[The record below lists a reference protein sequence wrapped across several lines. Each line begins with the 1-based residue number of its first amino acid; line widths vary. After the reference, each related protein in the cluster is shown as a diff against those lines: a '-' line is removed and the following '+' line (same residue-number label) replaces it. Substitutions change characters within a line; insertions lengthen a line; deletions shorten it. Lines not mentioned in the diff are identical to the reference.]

1 MHSRSCL
8 TVAEGRSHAFP
19 DRSHLLRFVMR
30 YAAAPRDRVGSS
42 ERSSGVRLQPSAG
55 TGAFRPAFPIS
66 YPHYVKREL
75 LDWSEMTRDNKK
87 SPAMAAGA
95 SLTRAAPLTTKSASR
110 SPHSVQRN
118 NRAHRSYVSLPG
130 RNSAGNC
137 GNKWRSGYSA
147 PLTARA
153 GNRSRDFP
161 ISRAAQCQPRA
172 HRSDAQG

>member
-8 TVAEGRSHAFP
+8 TVAEERSHAFP

-55 TGAFRPAFPIS
+55 TGAFRPAFAIS

-87 SPAMAAGA
+87 SPAMAWA

-118 NRAHRSYVSLPG
+118 NRAHRERAFRQICPHCHGDARNTENKAKRANIGHIEAVSRRHNPG
-130 RNSAGNC
+130 TVTSA
-137 GNKWRSGYSA
+137 S
-147 PLTARA
+147 P
-153 GNRSRDFP
+153 P
-161 ISRAAQCQPRA
+161 HHQPR
-172 HRSDAQG
+172 

>member
-95 SLTRAAPLTTKSASR
+95 LSVSQPSEASSKIRTSGLDRSFRSSAFASR
-110 SPHSVQRN
+110 
-118 NRAHRSYVSLPG
+118 
-130 RNSAGNC
+130 
-137 GNKWRSGYSA
+137 
-147 PLTARA
+147 
-153 GNRSRDFP
+153 
-161 ISRAAQCQPRA
+161 
-172 HRSDAQG
+172 